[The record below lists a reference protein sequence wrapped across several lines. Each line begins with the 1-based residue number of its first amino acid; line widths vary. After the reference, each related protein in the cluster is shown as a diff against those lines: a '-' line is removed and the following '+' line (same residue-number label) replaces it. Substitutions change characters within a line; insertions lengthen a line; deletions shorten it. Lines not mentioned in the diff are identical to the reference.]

1 MSTLSYKVNVR
12 IKIQHTFYIKNNN
25 RHMQIKIV
33 IQNKDKKMRISA
45 TLSSVSILRIEKK
58 ILPEK
63 IE

>member
-1 MSTLSYKVNVR
+1 
-12 IKIQHTFYIKNNN
+12 
-25 RHMQIKIV
+25 MQIKIV